1 MPKTGGPFD
10 PFDPRDYAPV
20 AERITRFYAQH
31 PHGRIVTRARRV
43 TERIVLFEALV
54 YRASSDAAPAATGWA
69 SEMPGDGDINTVAC
83 VENTETSAIGR
94 ALANLGIT
102 AARARPSREEM
113 ASAERRRREAL
124 GRSADTTRRSK
135 LPGAGSRMDRPH
147 RAPPRALPPLATADD
162 FAELR
167 ELLADAQRRGFPEIR
182 AAEILGLIERGSPAS
197 TPGRE
202 ALVPEPVLLS
212 TVARVQ
218 RRLRQWLER
227 HRAD

>member
-10 PFDPRDYAPV
+10 PFDPADYAPV
-20 AERITRFYAQH
+20 AERITRFYALH

-54 YRASSDAAPAATGWA
+54 YRASADAAPAATGWA
-69 SEMPGDGDINTVAC
+69 SETPGDGDINTVAC

-102 AARARPSREEM
+102 AARTRPSREEM
-113 ASAERRRREAL
+113 AKADRVRRESSARTGDAGADRLPRSSSRGYRSRHAPTRPAPAL
-124 GRSADTTRRSK
+124 A
-135 LPGAGSRMDRPH
+135 
-147 RAPPRALPPLATADD
+147 RAED

-167 ELLADAQRRGFPEIR
+167 ELLADAQRRGYPEIR
-182 AAEILGLIERGSPAS
+182 SAEILDLIARGAPPPLPDG
-197 TPGRE
+197 TPGK
-202 ALVPEPVLLS
+202 PEPVLLS

-227 HRAD
+227 HGED

>member
-1 MPKTGGPFD
+1 MPKTGGPSD
-10 PFDPRDYAPV
+10 PFDPTDYAPV
-20 AERITRFYAQH
+20 AERITRFYALH
-31 PHGRIVTRARRV
+31 PHGRIVTRARSV
-43 TERIVLFEALV
+43 TERMVLFEAMV
-54 YRASSDAAPAATGWA
+54 YRAKSDAEPAATGWA
-69 SEMPGDGDINTVAC
+69 SEAPGDGDINTVAC

-94 ALANLGIT
+94 ALANLGLT

-113 ASAERRRREAL
+113 ASAERRRREPF
-124 GRSADTTRRSK
+124 GRGADGTSRSTR
-135 LPGAGSRMDRPH
+135 PGAGSKIDRAH

-167 ELLADAQRRGFPEIR
+167 ELLADAQRRGFPEMR
-182 AAEILGLIERGSPAS
+182 AAEILGLMERGAPAS
-197 TPGRE
+197 SPEQE